1 MWAALFWTIL
11 VSSSA
16 QVGEGVGFTP
26 HGKVL
31 RSLRGG
37 ARHGES
43 GISVTQSTAWSP
55 PWLAWRRRRGK
66 AVETTSVSA
75 PNRTAKRASPAR
87 GSTFNSAL
95 ASIVGAILLGGGTLS
110 LAPTAVEA
118 SPFDPRP
125 PPKST
130 RQPFFEGWFIR
141 WVKVLGGVARQRRFR
156 YFFQLSTRFT
166 CTYIITYICS
176 CSGVLKGSRIGL
188 FGVPVDS
195 C

>member
-1 MWAALFWTIL
+1 MWAALFCTTL
-11 VSSSA
+11 VSSSV

-26 HGKVL
+26 GGKKML

-43 GISVTQSTAWSP
+43 GSSATNTTRRTAWSP
-55 PWLAWRRRRGK
+55 PWLARRRSRGK
-66 AVETTSVSA
+66 KTKYTSVLA
-75 PNRTAKRASPAR
+75 PNEAARRASPAR

-95 ASIVGAILLGGGTLS
+95 ASMIGAILLGGGTLS
-110 LAPTAVEA
+110 LSPTVVEA

-141 WVKVLGGVARQRRFR
+141 WVKVVEGVA
-156 YFFQLSTRFT
+156 
-166 CTYIITYICS
+166 
-176 CSGVLKGSRIGL
+176 
-188 FGVPVDS
+188 
-195 C
+195 